1 MLRRAAVAEGLSQP
15 NLLVA
20 THNQASIEHTL
31 ATMSELGIPPNAVS
45 FGQLYGMS
53 DHLTLT
59 LGANGYEAYKYVP
72 YGPLHEV
79 QQNSRLCGA
88 LQRAACGLMPGTHL
102 HAPIVIRTP
111 RSSLWADAAAG
122 VFACAW
128 GDALFPGRPGRYCRT

>member
-1 MLRRAAVAEGLSQP
+1 MAYAGTVLRRTAVAEGRSKP

-31 ATMSELGIPPNAVS
+31 ATMSELGIPPNEVS

-79 QQNSRLCGA
+79 QNPRHSPQCPSVCD
-88 LQRAACGLMPGTHL
+88 AACMLIRPHLFGVRPKGTK
-102 HAPIVIRTP
+102 
-111 RSSLWADAAAG
+111 
-122 VFACAW
+122 
-128 GDALFPGRPGRYCRT
+128 

>member
-1 MLRRAAVAEGLSQP
+1 MAYAGTVLRRTAVAEGRSKP

-20 THNQASIEHTL
+20 THNQVSIEHTL
-31 ATMSELGIPPNAVS
+31 ATMSELGIPPNEVS

-79 QQNSRLCGA
+79 RIPGTLPSA
-88 LQRAACGLMPGTHL
+88 LQRVVL
-102 HAPIVIRTP
+102 HA
-111 RSSLWADAAAG
+111 
-122 VFACAW
+122 C
-128 GDALFPGRPGRYCRT
+128 